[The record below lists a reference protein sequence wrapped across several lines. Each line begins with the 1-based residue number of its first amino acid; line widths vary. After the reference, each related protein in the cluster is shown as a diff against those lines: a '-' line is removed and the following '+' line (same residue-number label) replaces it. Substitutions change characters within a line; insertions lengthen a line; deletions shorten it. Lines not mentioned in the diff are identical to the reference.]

1 MEWPVSGGP
10 AWGAFCPLHCRSPM
24 DAWELMRT
32 KTAGKPLGAGAGR
45 PQPSDQPGGGAPRS
59 SVA

>member
-10 AWGAFCPLHCRSPM
+10 VRGASCPLHRRSAK

-32 KTAGKPLGAGAGR
+32 KTARKPPGAGAGR
-45 PQPSDQPGGGAPRS
+45 PQLADQPGGGAPRS